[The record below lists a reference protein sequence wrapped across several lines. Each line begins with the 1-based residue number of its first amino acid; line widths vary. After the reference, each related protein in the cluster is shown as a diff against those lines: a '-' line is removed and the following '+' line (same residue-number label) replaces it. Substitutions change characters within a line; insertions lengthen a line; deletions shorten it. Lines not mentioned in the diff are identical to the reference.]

1 VNLFPRIEVA
11 KPAGQKPADAKP
23 AAPAEAF
30 SLVHLKVATVEAV
43 EDHPNADSLYVLRL
57 KIGGEER
64 TVCAGL
70 KKHLTPVEM
79 RGRKVVVV
87 YNLKPANLR
96 GVESKGMI
104 LAAEDAAGKVV
115 PVDPEGAA
123 SGDDVTAEGVVP
135 AYKADLTLKE
145 FERAPLAVQSG
156 AVRYKDHPLRSPK
169 GPIKAQAADGTQVR

>member
-1 VNLFPRIEVA
+1 M
-11 KPAGQKPADAKP
+11 
-23 AAPAEAF
+23 
-30 SLVHLKVATVEAV
+30 EAV

-70 KKHLTPVEM
+70 KKHLTPDEM

-123 SGDDVTAEGVVP
+123 SGDDVTAEGVP
-135 AYKADLTLKE
+135 TAYKADLTMKE

-156 AVRYKDHPLRSPK
+156 AVRYKDHPLKSPN
-169 GPIKAQAADGTQVR
+169 GAIRAQAADGTAVR